1 MLTSTYFSCYDV
13 IICYSCMALTKFK
26 DVIVYQDNK
35 LYYWY
40 DGILPQCAILQ
51 RRFQV
56 VGNRTVLALVN
67 LWKMAEEFTAIRRR
81 NSLLALYI
89 WQLYATSLLTTYVF
103 KRWDDS
109 SIRKSHCFNFLEGT
123 LEAGVLMLLT
133 RTHIFKLTCSV
144 LTLSLHWP
152 LKEAI
157 TTGLKNTVC
166 LLAMTTLAGLI
177 TRPTA
182 YLWWGDVNN

>member
-1 MLTSTYFSCYDV
+1 M
-13 IICYSCMALTKFK
+13 
-26 DVIVYQDNK
+26 VYCLNVQ
-35 LYYWY
+35 
-40 DGILPQCAILQ
+40 LQ

-81 NSLLALYI
+81 NSLLALFI
-89 WQLYATSLLTTYVF
+89 WQLYATSLLT
-103 KRWDDS
+103 
-109 SIRKSHCFNFLEGT
+109 RKSHCFNFLEGT

-152 LKEAI
+152 VKEAI

-182 YLWWGDVNN
+182 YLW

>member
-1 MLTSTYFSCYDV
+1 MLSSATVVWPWQNLKMWLYIRTINYTIDT
-13 IICYSCMALTKFK
+13 M
-26 DVIVYQDNK
+26 VYCLNVQ
-35 LYYWY
+35 
-40 DGILPQCAILQ
+40 LQ

-56 VGNRTVLALVN
+56 VGNRSVLALVN

-81 NSLLALYI
+81 NSLLALFI

-133 RTHIFKLTCSV
+133 RIHIFKLTCSV

-152 LKEAI
+152 VKEAI
-157 TTGLKNTVC
+157 TAGLKNTVC